1 MDEKQRISKVL
12 ERVEAELKEY
22 VEKEIES
29 KALRSN
35 HTNPIYRKLATFH
48 NEKIG
53 DKWYIKDLLR

>member
-1 MDEKQRISKVL
+1 MDDKQKISKIL
-12 ERVEAELKEY
+12 ERVETELNEY

-29 KALRSN
+29 KAMRSN

-53 DKWYIKDLLR
+53 DKWSIKDLLR